1 MTAYLYNA
9 PSGFPGAVSRP
20 LVSTVE
26 PTTIGEA
33 IDFGKPVK
41 MVAGV
46 AMNIDANDTAAD
58 FYGVLAR
65 SVPTLSSASDS
76 DAASTDSICSILRK
90 GYGQVICTT
99 GTPARGG
106 QVYMRVVTESLQVV
120 GDFEATADNA
130 ITAGAMV
137 GTGNATAGTLSVA
150 DDVVPGVYR
159 ALFTAATAFNLIS
172 PSGDILKVG
181 ATGAAYTA
189 NGVTFTITVGA
200 TPAEAGDY
208 IDLTVVNNNVALD
221 GVTWA
226 VDGVDADDLAEIYIR

>member
-1 MTAYLYNA
+1 MVAYLYNA
-9 PSGFPGAVSRP
+9 PAGFAGAVTRP
-20 LVSTVE
+20 GESVVE

-41 MVAGV
+41 IVSGE
-46 AMNIDANDTAAD
+46 AMNIDANDDAAD

-65 SVPTLSSASDS
+65 SVPSLSSASDS
-76 DAASTDSICSILRK
+76 DAASTDSICGILRR
-90 GYGQVICTT
+90 GYGQVVCAT

-106 QVYMRVVTESLQVV
+106 QVYMRVVTESLQLV

-137 GTGNATAGTLSVA
+137 GSGNATAGTLSVA
-150 DDVVPGVYR
+150 SDVVGGVYR
-159 ALFTAATAFNLIS
+159 ALFTAPTAFNLVT
-172 PSGDILKVG
+172 PSGDILRVG

-189 NGVTFTITVGA
+189 AGLTFTITVGG
-200 TPAEAGDY
+200 TPAAAGDY
-208 IDLTVVNNNVALD
+208 IDFTVVNNNVPLP

-226 VDGVDADDLAEIYIR
+226 VDGVDADDIAELYIK